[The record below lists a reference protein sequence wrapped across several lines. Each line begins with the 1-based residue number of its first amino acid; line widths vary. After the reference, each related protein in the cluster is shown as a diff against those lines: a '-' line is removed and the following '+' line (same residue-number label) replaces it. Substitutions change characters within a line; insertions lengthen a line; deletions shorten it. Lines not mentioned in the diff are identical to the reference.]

1 MLQHAAAAAATLR
14 LAKLAVDK
22 VITAPCETSILY
34 PKHGGNL
41 HCFTAI
47 TPCAVLDI
55 LSPSYREDEGRKC
68 TYYHDYSYSTIY
80 RVAERERIYITE
92 YDLVGLKHVDYVTE
106 AGVEGE
112 GQRSESLVKKRNR
125 EATEN
130 NEVVDPSVAALACCG
145 IEDRRTSMM
154 QGKTSNPTDGEDK
167 RTTTVHGEDHRARY
181 RRGGGTRN

>member
-1 MLQHAAAAAATLR
+1 MIARSLLHRACSLILDAATRCRCRRYTQVHHFIVFFR

-80 RVAERERIYITE
+80 R
-92 YDLVGLKHVDYVTE
+92 
-106 AGVEGE
+106 
-112 GQRSESLVKKRNR
+112 
-125 EATEN
+125 
-130 NEVVDPSVAALACCG
+130 
-145 IEDRRTSMM
+145 
-154 QGKTSNPTDGEDK
+154 
-167 RTTTVHGEDHRARY
+167 
-181 RRGGGTRN
+181 